1 MLQKGLIQPS
11 TSPFSSP
18 VLLVQ
23 KQDGTWRFC
32 IDYRALNA
40 VTVRDRFPI
49 PTIDELLYELGG
61 AECFSKLDL
70 LQGYHQIWMHD
81 ADIPKPTFRTHHS
94 HYEFKVML
102 FGLCNVPSSFQA
114 TMNLIFRPYLHHFI
128 IIFFDDIL
136 IYSASFEAHL
146 SHLEIAFQ
154 VLLDNY
160 FVLKLAKCFFVQPQ
174 VEYLGHM
181 VSRRGVEP
189 VASKVTAIH
198 QWSVSHSIK
207 VVRSFLGLARFYRR
221 FIRCYATI
229 AAPIVKTATIEPF
242 VWTPQAQLAFEQLK
256 QALSTAPVLALPDFS
271 LSFTVKTDASGIGM
285 GVVLSQ

>member
-1 MLQKGLIQPS
+1 MLQKGLIQSS

-61 AECFSKLDL
+61 TECFSKLNL

-81 ADIPKPTFRTHHS
+81 ADIPKPTFITHHS

-102 FGLCNVPSSFQA
+102 FRLCNVPSSFQA

-128 IIFFDDIL
+128 IIFFDNIL
-136 IYSASFEAHL
+136 IYSDSFEAHL

-154 VLLDNY
+154 VLLDNH
-160 FVLKLAKCFFVQPQ
+160 FVLKLSKCFFAQPQ

-181 VSRRGVEP
+181 VSQRRVEP
-189 VASKVTAIH
+189 VASKVAAIH
-198 QWSVSHSIK
+198 QWSVPRSIK
-207 VVRSFLGLARFYRR
+207 VV
-221 FIRCYATI
+221 
-229 AAPIVKTATIEPF
+229 
-242 VWTPQAQLAFEQLK
+242 
-256 QALSTAPVLALPDFS
+256 
-271 LSFTVKTDASGIGM
+271 
-285 GVVLSQ
+285 